1 MITLRGGT
9 VVTAAGLLV
18 ADVGIEGDRIEFVG
32 SGEAGDEII
41 DCSGCYIGSGF
52 VDIHVHFREPGQT
65 WKEDVE
71 TGSRAAAAGG
81 FTAVVPMAN
90 TDPAIDRVALVQAM
104 VERGREVGLVELAPA
119 AALTVGRSGAEVSP
133 VEELWEAGVRIFSD
147 DGDSVARSEILEE
160 AMHRIAR
167 LGGVVAQHAEDAAL
181 TADGHMH
188 EGAVSARLGIG
199 GLPAEAEERI
209 IGRDLELAAQSG
221 VHYHVQ
227 HVSTA
232 GGVGLLRG
240 ALAAGV
246 KVTAEAAP
254 HHFSLDHRLLSDR
267 NTMMKMYPPLRTP
280 EDAEAVAGAVL
291 DGTIVAV
298 ATDHAPHTDAEKSVA
313 FEQAPRGI
321 IGLETAASIAWEILA
336 DDPRVFFDRMSR
348 GPARIAGLASQ
359 GGEIRV
365 GEVANLVVFDPELE
379 WVANRFESRS
389 QNSPWMGKSLRG
401 RPVAT
406 IYGGR
411 VTHRIANR

>member
-18 ADVGIEGDRIEFVG
+18 ADVGIEGDRIAFVG
-32 SGEAGDEII
+32 SGESGGEIV
-41 DCSGCYIGSGF
+41 DCSGAYVGPGF

-90 TDPAIDRVALVQAM
+90 TDPATDRAALVRAM
-104 VERGREVGLVELAPA
+104 VERGRAIGLVELAPA
-119 AALTVGRSGAEVSP
+119 AALTAGRAGAEVSP

-147 DGDSVARSEILEE
+147 DGDSVARPDVLEE
-160 AMHRIAR
+160 AMHRIAL
-167 LGGVVAQHAEDAAL
+167 LGGVVAQHAEDATL
-181 TADGHMH
+181 TVDGHMH
-188 EGAVSARLGIG
+188 EGEISAHLGIG

-209 IGRDLELAAQSG
+209 IARDLNLAAQSG
-221 VHYHVQ
+221 VHYHLQ

-232 GGVGLLRG
+232 GSVDLLRG
-240 ALAAGV
+240 ARAAGIN
-246 KVTAEAAP
+246 VTAEAAP
-254 HHFSLDHRLLSDR
+254 HHFSLDHRLLLDR

-280 EDAEAVAGAVL
+280 ADVRAVGGAVQ

-321 IGLETAASIAWEILA
+321 IGLETAASLAWELLA
-336 DDPRVFFDRMSR
+336 DDPQRFFDRMSR

-359 GGEIRV
+359 GGDIRV
-365 GEVANLVVFDPELE
+365 GEAANLVVFDPELE
-379 WVANRFESRS
+379 WVAGRFESRS
-389 QNSPWMGKSLRG
+389 QNSPWLGRSLRG
-401 RPVAT
+401 RVVAT
-406 IYGGR
+406 VYGGR
-411 VTHRIANR
+411 VTHRIAT